1 MFIKKNHNTSL
12 YYLKLTS
19 FWPVYILLVISVI
32 ASFPHYLVERDIW
45 DGTIFI
51 YAFETKNY
59 DLIKDTFQKVNNIHL
74 SYFFILLDKI
84 RIFFGLEISLALDIT
99 KTIFMFFSSA
109 SFYLFLRNGLR
120 VEKNISVLFSSLYC
134 FLPIFTLL
142 TSAIFFTVLLYPT
155 LIFAGLGLF
164 HTEGKIKKY
173 IGIFLLFLVTIFPVH
188 VPFIMILIAIIY
200 LRQINYVST
209 KKNLLNIATPLVTS
223 ILGLLFYIVGFEDI
237 SAGYKYYGSWN
248 NFTYGLDMFLQYS
261 EFLFISLTIPISL
274 VVYKITKDPKL
285 TFLLVLFVFVLVV
298 VSVIPY
304 ALYNKQPIC
313 VIDTNCKENI
323 YDWRER
329 HAMMLLFSFF
339 IMSAIAMNF
348 SNSFSR
354 INKCLLICLTSL
366 IFLYSLLP
374 VYILNHKRNVIREA
388 WMTQISEQIAIL
400 PKKYN
405 FVQVIMPSTGI
416 LYRLRSYDFDY
427 LAYKQGR
434 DNVVFS
440 LTMVDARHAT
450 SHKDYFI
457 VPDEPDFKKVVRDMA
472 SRVKTS
478 EYIKSKRMLHNWKA
492 PLCGARYIISSVDPK
507 LYDLF
512 DMEKND
518 ITKWDISYFPKVPKI
533 TFNLLAIQG
542 NGC

>member
-1 MFIKKNHNTSL
+1 MFV
-12 YYLKLTS
+12 S
-19 FWPVYILLVISVI
+19 FI

-45 DGTIFI
+45 DGTEII
-51 YAFETKNY
+51 YAFESKNY
-59 DLIKDTFQKVNNIHL
+59 DLIKDTFQRVNNLHL
-74 SYFFILLDKI
+74 AYLFILFDKI
-84 RIFFGLEISLALDIT
+84 RIFFDLEISLALDIT

-109 SFYLFLRNGLR
+109 SFYLFLRKGLR

-142 TSAIFFTVLLYPT
+142 TSAIFFTVLLSPT

-164 HTEGKIKKY
+164 YTEGKIKKY

-188 VPFIMILIAIIY
+188 VPFIIVLIAIIY
-200 LRQINYVST
+200 LRQMNYETT
-209 KKNLLNIATPLVTS
+209 KKNLLNITPPLVTC
-223 ILGLLFYIVGFEDI
+223 ILGLAFYIVSYEDI

-248 NFTYGLDMFLQYS
+248 NFTFGLDMFSKYS
-261 EFLFISLTIPISL
+261 EFLFITLTVPISL
-274 VVYKITKDPKL
+274 IVYKITRDPKL
-285 TFLLVLFVFVLVV
+285 TFLLVLLVFVLVV

-304 ALYNKQPIC
+304 ALYNKQPMC
-313 VIDTNCKENI
+313 TIDTNCKENI
-323 YDWRER
+323 YDWKER
-329 HAMMLLFSFF
+329 HAMMLFFSFF
-339 IMSAIAMNF
+339 IMSAIAINF

-354 INKCLLICLTSL
+354 IYKCLLICLTSL

-374 VYILNHKRNVIREA
+374 VYILNHKRNIIREA
-388 WMTQISEQIAIL
+388 WMTQISDQLTTL

-405 FVQVIMPSTGI
+405 FIQVIMPSTGI

-427 LAYKQGR
+427 LAYKQGI
-434 DNVVFS
+434 DNVLFQ

-457 VPDEPDFKKVVRDMA
+457 VPDEPDFKKFVRDMA
-472 SRVKTS
+472 LKVKTS
-478 EYIKSKRMLHNWKA
+478 EYIKSKPMLHNWKA
-492 PLCGARYIISSVDPK
+492 PLCGARYVISSVDPK

-512 DMEKND
+512 DMKKNN

-533 TFNLLAIQG
+533 TFNLLDTQG
-542 NGC
+542 NDC